1 MSNNPCYFVRKG
13 SSYALVFQSERIG
26 TITANRF
33 SVVPL
38 NGASTFEIKGKRKQ

>member
-1 MSNNPCYFVRKG
+1 MRKG